1 LYEAALFETDSNK
14 LLQRITAAR
23 TAILDRIEE
32 SVTRPVPAEC
42 RAMDDALRTLRR
54 LESRYHRGVSTMQDY
69 ALLVDDEPYILLT
82 LGLVL
87 KLEGFNV
94 QTAESAQAAK
104 TFLCQTKF
112 DLVVTDLSL
121 EQPLSGF
128 EIIRLANLQ
137 PIKPA
142 TVVIS
147 GFEDLLA
154 TWKENGANAGLTKP
168 ADIEELLATIDHL
181 LPHRKSVKSGGEAR
195 PRGTHKNK
203 QVDEKG

>member
-1 LYEAALFETDSNK
+1 MEHLPPTTKKWKPLYEAALLETDSSK
-14 LLQRITAAR
+14 LLQRITTAR

-32 SVTRPVPAEC
+32 SLTRPVPAEC

-121 EQPLSGF
+121 EQPQSGF

-147 GFEDLLA
+147 GFEDLLTA
-154 TWKENGANAGLTKP
+154 WKEIGADAGLTKP
-168 ADIEELLATIDHL
+168 TDVQELLNTIDRL
-181 LPHRKSVKSGGEAR
+181 LPRRKSGKTTR
-195 PRGTHKNK
+195 PKH
-203 QVDEKG
+203 

>member
-1 LYEAALFETDSNK
+1 MEHLPPTTKKWKPLYEAALLETDSSK
-14 LLQRITAAR
+14 LLQRITTAR

-42 RAMDDALRTLRR
+42 RAMDYALRTLRR

-121 EQPLSGF
+121 EQPQSGF

-147 GFEDLLA
+147 GFEDLLTA
-154 TWKENGANAGLTKP
+154 WKEIGADAGLTKP
-168 ADIEELLATIDHL
+168 TDVQELLNTIDRL
-181 LPHRKSVKSGGEAR
+181 LPRRKSGKTTR
-195 PRGTHKNK
+195 PKH
-203 QVDEKG
+203 

>member
-1 LYEAALFETDSNK
+1 MEHLPPTTKKWKPLYEAALLETDSSK
-14 LLQRITAAR
+14 LLQRITTAR

-121 EQPLSGF
+121 EQPQSGF

-147 GFEDLLA
+147 GFEDLLTA
-154 TWKENGANAGLTKP
+154 WKEIGADAGLTKP
-168 ADIEELLATIDHL
+168 TDVQELLNTIDRL
-181 LPHRKSVKSGGEAR
+181 LPRRKSGKTTR
-195 PRGTHKNK
+195 PKH
-203 QVDEKG
+203 

>member
-1 LYEAALFETDSNK
+1 
-14 LLQRITAAR
+14 
-23 TAILDRIEE
+23 
-32 SVTRPVPAEC
+32 
-42 RAMDDALRTLRR
+42 
-54 LESRYHRGVSTMQDY
+54 MQHH

-82 LGLVL
+82 LALVL
-87 KLEGFNV
+87 KSEGFNV

-104 TFLCQTKF
+104 TFLCETKF

-147 GFEDLLA
+147 GFEDLLTA
-154 TWKENGANAGLTKP
+154 WKDNGADAGLAKP
-168 ADIEELLATIDHL
+168 TDIQELLITLDRL
-181 LPHRKSVKSGGEAR
+181 LPHRKSGKS
-195 PRGTHKNK
+195 
-203 QVDEKG
+203 KGRDAG